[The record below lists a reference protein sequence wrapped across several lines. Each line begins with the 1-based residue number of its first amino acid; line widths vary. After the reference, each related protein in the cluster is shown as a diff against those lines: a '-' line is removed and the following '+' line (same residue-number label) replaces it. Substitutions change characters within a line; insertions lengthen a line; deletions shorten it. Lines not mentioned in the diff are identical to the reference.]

1 MSSLAVYQGRD
12 ESGRIEELIAFILG
26 SITTIIGEYILL
38 HLKVSTIEDPK
49 RVLRDKEDC

>member
-1 MSSLAVYQGRD
+1 MSSFAVYQGRD

-38 HLKVSTIEDPK
+38 HLKSN
-49 RVLRDKEDC
+49 DKEDC